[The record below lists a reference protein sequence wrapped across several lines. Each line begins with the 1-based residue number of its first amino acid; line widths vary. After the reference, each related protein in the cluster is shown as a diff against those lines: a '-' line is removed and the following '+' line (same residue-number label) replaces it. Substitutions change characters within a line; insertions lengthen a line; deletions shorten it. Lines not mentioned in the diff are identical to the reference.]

1 MSMAERGQTHENT
14 PDNPINPDPVYCHPA
29 DIRHGRSAKRN
40 QLVQRIVRV
49 RKNMDK
55 YMLIDEDREI
65 TKDEMFQ
72 DWMLTN
78 QADYSSF
85 ETFIQDLLD
94 SHIIR

>member
-1 MSMAERGQTHENT
+1 
-14 PDNPINPDPVYCHPA
+14 
-29 DIRHGRSAKRN
+29 
-40 QLVQRIVRV
+40 
-49 RKNMDK
+49 MDK